1 MKNIKPTLVLS
12 CICMAVALI
21 LSAVNMIT
29 GPIIEANRNASANEA
44 LLVVLP
50 EGESFE
56 EIDLATAGLPA
67 IVTKAYQETTGKG
80 FVFQMNSTG
89 YQPGL
94 VIMCGVDAEGKI
106 TGVTHLETKETYGKE
121 AELNGVYIGQSLESF
136 SAHIISGATKSSIGY
151 SDAVSAALQ
160 SFVLVSGGEL
170 DPSFALLDMIPSLAP
185 GFGTTEEVEAA
196 GNIYKAFKSVSDTG
210 FAYIVKDGEATYLIL
225 TNAYAACKVY
235 DSEGKEVTANVS
247 EAILADALAHASAN
261 QVKYTDKL
269 NTNITNFN
277 AGAAEITPVASDK
290 FDTIVA
296 GASFKADGA
305 DYYAFIARPFGY
317 DQMNILIILDEGG
330 AIVKL
335 DCTTGIFFG
344 HGVEY
349 MPFYNQYK
357 ENEYESGFIGQTGT
371 AGDNY
376 LMSGATMTSD
386 AVKIAIND
394 VFAAYNSIKGG
405 N

>member
-1 MKNIKPTLVLS
+1 MKNIKPTIVLS

-21 LSAVNMIT
+21 LSAINMVT
-29 GPIIEANRNASANEA
+29 APIIEANRNASANEA

-50 EGESFE
+50 EGENFE
-56 EIDLATAGLPA
+56 EIDLSTAELPA
-67 IVTKAYQETTGKG
+67 IVTKAYKETNGKG
-80 FVFQMNSTG
+80 FVFQMSSTG

-94 VIMCGVDAEGKI
+94 VIMCGIDADGKI
-106 TGVTHLETKETYGKE
+106 AGVTHLETKETYGKE
-121 AELNGVYIGQSLESF
+121 AELNGAYIGSTLGDF
-136 SAHIISGATKSSIGY
+136 SAYIISGATKSSTGY
-151 SDAVSAALQ
+151 SDAISAALQ
-160 SFVLVSGGEL
+160 AHVLLSGGEL

-185 GFGTTEEVEAA
+185 GFGTTEEVEAS
-196 GNIYKAFKSVSDTG
+196 GNIYKAFKSKSDTG
-210 FAYIVKDGEATYLIL
+210 FAYIVKDGEATYLVL
-225 TNAYAACKVY
+225 TNAYAGCKVY
-235 DSEGKEVTANVS
+235 DAEGKEVTTEVNESIFA
-247 EAILADALAHASAN
+247 EALAHASAN
-261 QVKYTDKL
+261 QVNYTDKL

-277 AGAAEITPVASDK
+277 AGATDIAPVVSAA

-305 DYYAFIARPFGY
+305 EYYAFIARPFGY
-317 DQMNILIILDEGG
+317 DQMNILIFLDANG

-349 MPFYNQYK
+349 MGFYNQY
-357 ENEYESGFIGQTGT
+357 NESAYESGFIGQSGT

-386 AVKIAIND
+386 AVKTAIND
-394 VFAAYNSIKGG
+394 VFAAYNTAKGG